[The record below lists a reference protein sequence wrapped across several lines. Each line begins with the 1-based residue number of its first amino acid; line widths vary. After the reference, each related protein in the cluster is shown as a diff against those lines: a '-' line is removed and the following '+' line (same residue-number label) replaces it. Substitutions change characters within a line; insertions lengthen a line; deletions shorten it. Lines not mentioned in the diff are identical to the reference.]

1 MSTQVTPAA
10 EAPDAE
16 AYVEAVLRIVE
27 QVPAGQVVTYGD
39 VAAAVGRGGPRQVGA
54 VMSRFG
60 ATVSWWR
67 VVRADGQPARG
78 HEDRALTMLRAEGT
92 PLTGSRVVL
101 SEARCPLVLGAA
113 GSVLATPEP
122 E

>member
-1 MSTQVTPAA
+1 VSGPVPV
-10 EAPDAE
+10 DVE
-16 AYVEAVLRIVE
+16 AYVEAVLQTVE
-27 QVPAGQVVTYGD
+27 QVPAGRVVTYGD

-78 HEDRALTMLRAEGT
+78 HEEQALSMLRAEGT
-92 PLTGSRVVL
+92 PLIGSRVAL
-101 SEARCPLVLGAA
+101 SVARCPLVADAA
-113 GSVLATPEP
+113 SSVLDAPGP
-122 E
+122 G